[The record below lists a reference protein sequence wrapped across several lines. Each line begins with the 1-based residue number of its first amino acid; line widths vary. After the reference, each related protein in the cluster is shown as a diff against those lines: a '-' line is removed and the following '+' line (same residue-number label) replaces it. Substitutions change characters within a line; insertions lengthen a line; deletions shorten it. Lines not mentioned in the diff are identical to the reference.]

1 MNIKFKLFVSILFSK
16 KSILVLYIMVIIFLL
31 TFLNFR
37 LIDSYNT
44 MQQADMPDIVVKGKM
59 DADGEL
65 KYKYY
70 NDISDL
76 ADQLKSKLNGDIK
89 IYSIVARSMMTERDP
104 LTNNFIEYTIYGVSN
119 EYLQNVLN
127 KNIQNGSALE
137 NGGQQLLMGSYAKN
151 YYDLKIGDK
160 VNQPITLKK
169 DWLQEDIGLY
179 QLSGELSNQMS
190 YFRGGIFLS
199 REDFEE
205 KYGKLN
211 DNMIFIYVNDKNKY
225 NEALDLLQNIKMNDD
240 SIGTI
245 NMNYYEKHSIIKN
258 TILNCVSIG
267 ILSIIIIL
275 LLVSYLM
282 KGSSKKIGILKALGM
297 PNKILVS
304 VFNGGMMIVLFL
316 SMFLAFFTTEVLAMI
331 YNSYLSNFYG
341 FRVKEFTFNFYCI
354 LADLILIFICFGALL
369 MRVYR
374 LTMKTSPKAAM
385 QKIS

>member
-190 YFRGGIFLS
+190 YFKGGIFLS

>member
-1 MNIKFKLFVSILFSK
+1 
-16 KSILVLYIMVIIFLL
+16 MVIIFLL

-190 YFRGGIFLS
+190 YFKGGIFLS

>member
-37 LIDSYNT
+37 LIESYNT

-190 YFRGGIFLS
+190 YFKGGIFLS

>member
-76 ADQLKSKLNGDIK
+76 AEQLKSKLNGDIK

-190 YFRGGIFLS
+190 YFKGGIFLS